1 MILNPDTHPER
12 DIYFIGGKVIEI
24 LDEHV
29 SPEIDILE
37 IYTSIKNSTGISF
50 NLFIL
55 SLDWLFLLGVI
66 NKGTTGGIIKCF

>member
-12 DIYFIGGKVIEI
+12 DIYFIGGRILEI
-24 LDEHV
+24 LDDFD
-29 SPEIDILE
+29 SSEIDILD
-37 IYTSIKNSTGISF
+37 IFNSLKNSTSVSF

-66 NKGTTGGIIKCF
+66 RKGTMGGILKCF